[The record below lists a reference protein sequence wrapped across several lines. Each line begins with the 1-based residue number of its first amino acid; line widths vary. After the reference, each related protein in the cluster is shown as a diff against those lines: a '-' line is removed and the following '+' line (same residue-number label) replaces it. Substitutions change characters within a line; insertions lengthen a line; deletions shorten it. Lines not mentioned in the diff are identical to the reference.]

1 MAELTIIYNYK
12 IGIHLDINSS
22 LSKKSII
29 LDFFF
34 NYLYF
39 SNKGGGEHGG
49 NCGCLLPE
57 SDIVLIRVVELDKEN
72 KKSAL
77 FENTKI
83 MEKAKEKGFLTVL
96 KMR

>member
-1 MAELTIIYNYK
+1 M
-12 IGIHLDINSS
+12 GFHLDINSS

-57 SDIVLIRVVELDKEN
+57 SDIVLIQAVELAKEN
-72 KKSAL
+72 KKTAVL
-77 FENTKI
+77 ETAKI
-83 MEKAKEKGFLTVL
+83 KGKGILNHF
-96 KMR
+96 KCEIIR